1 MLSDIEIA
9 QKNVMEPISKI
20 ADGLGILPEELEQ
33 YGHYKAKI
41 SLDVLKRLQDKP
53 NGKLVLVTAITP
65 TPAGEGKS
73 TTSIGL
79 AQALNKVGKKAVVA
93 LREPSLSS
101 VLRAVQPAAVMHR
114 LYLWMTSTC
123 ILPVICMPLP
133 QPTTCCLP

>member
-1 MLSDIEIA
+1 MFSDIEIA

-20 ADGLGILPEELEQ
+20 AEKLDIHPEELEQ

-41 SLDVLKRLQDKP
+41 SLDVLKRLEKKP

-79 AQALNKVGKKAVVA
+79 VQALNKIGKKAIVA
-93 LREPSLSS
+93 LREPSLGP
-101 VLRAVQPAAVMHR
+101 VFGIKGGAAGGGYAQVVPMDDINLHFTGGYAR
-114 LYLWMTSTC
+114 YYGC
-123 ILPVICMPLP
+123 
-133 QPTTCCLP
+133 Q